1 MNFFS
6 LLYAI
11 SPYELL
17 SKIWGYVCTEERGPP
32 QDPIMWQL
40 SMMIKFFLFSE
51 EDQNLGL
58 WMTCTLLTLKRF
70 VEQPFFW
77 SLLSNNFISIMMK
90 TYIFI
95 SWFWYVDFCLRWY
108 GQELRRNEDFHHLE
122 LVVVEFYVELNGI

>member
-1 MNFFS
+1 MAPSSLHVSGFQSTVLNFS
-6 LLYAI
+6 LISLNIVFLPKYFEFFFFIIAI

-58 WMTCTLLTLKRF
+58 
-70 VEQPFFW
+70 
-77 SLLSNNFISIMMK
+77 
-90 TYIFI
+90 
-95 SWFWYVDFCLRWY
+95 
-108 GQELRRNEDFHHLE
+108 
-122 LVVVEFYVELNGI
+122 